1 MENYEMITT
10 VVQFIITGVIGVVGF
25 FLKRTMNRQ
34 DDFATKEDIGRI
46 EKEVEE
52 HKQDIKTLNDKY
64 ATKAELKEI
73 KENIATMRESI
84 EFVKNN
90 AINREDF
97 LRNISE
103 VKGDIKDLKDYL
115 MKK

>member
-1 MENYEMITT
+1 MENYEMITM
-10 VVQFIITGVIGVVGF
+10 VVQFIITGVVGVVGF

-34 DDFATKEDIGRI
+34 DDFATKEDIGRL
-46 EKEVEE
+46 EKEVGE

-64 ATKAELKEI
+64 VTKAELKEI
-73 KENIATMRESI
+73 KEDMADIRESI
-84 EFVKNN
+84 EYLSKN
-90 AINREDF
+90 AISREDF
-97 LRNISE
+97 FRNIAE